1 MSFSFE
7 LNLTFNS
14 KKKMIW
20 IKALSLI
27 YYCVASRY
35 SFIKDANEWVW
46 RIKRVVE
53 DLNRWCMGRRVWW
66 TRDLSFID
74 FESRNS
80 GDVHLNFRW
89 WIWNL
94 AWQYDEQ
101 VSFSVCVCAVYSV
114 RSAETASAWT
124 ENSKSWEWF
133 FFTGGAL
140 CLYGL
145 LVRCRFQKCCHC
157 HHISCN
163 KVFKIIFFLI

>member
-94 AWQYDEQ
+94 AWLYDEQ
-101 VSFSVCVCAVYSV
+101 VSFSVCVCSIQCSISWNSV
-114 RSAETASAWT
+114 
-124 ENSKSWEWF
+124 
-133 FFTGGAL
+133 
-140 CLYGL
+140 CLNRKQQKLRMVL
-145 LVRCRFQKCCHC
+145 LHRWCSLPLWP
-157 HHISCN
+157 SC
-163 KVFKIIFFLI
+163 